1 MMKSDSWKKVSN
13 MAKQK
18 EAFNPRS
25 YMEMTIKVMNQSIQ
39 EPREDKV
46 SPNVGALL
54 IKPNGDIETAYRGE
68 LRHGDHAEFTLL
80 ERKNRSVPLDDSI
93 LFATLEPCAPGA
105 RKHPKLGCA
114 ERIVN
119 ARIKKV
125 WIGIEDPDPS
135 VDRKGIKYL
144 IDNGVEVELF
154 DADLQE
160 EIREANRQFI
170 IEAEE
175 RAKQAKSEP
184 VYTVL
189 SEKERGEIKSHL
201 DDLSKN
207 NIDSFIEKAN
217 LDVKIN
223 TPKFNHVFAQ
233 LGLLELKNEEYIPTG
248 LGLLLFG
255 ERPQLVFPNA
265 LIRATY
271 KTKGRGEDIETVGG
285 PLIIQA
291 DKIQSWYESRIGKQI
306 DRSKSERQTI
316 YDYPLVVFRE
326 AIINAIVHRDYDIE
340 GAPIY
345 FEINDDAIII
355 KSPGE
360 PVKPL
365 KIEQIKQFSAPS
377 LSRNP
382 KIMYVFDQM
391 KLVEQR
397 GLGFQTI
404 KELPEKF
411 GLPLPIV
418 SYEEPYMV
426 FTFPR
431 SGKALKTV
439 SGNESLNHLNEEELK
454 GYDFIRLNNKTTRK
468 EYEAHF
474 GFDKKKAERHLTHL
488 TGLRLINR
496 KGAGPGTYYELIT
509 T

>member
-1 MMKSDSWKKVSN
+1 

-18 EAFNPRS
+18 EIFNPRK
-25 YMEMTIKVMNQSIQ
+25 YMEMAIVVMNQSIQ
-39 EPREDKV
+39 EPRDDKV

-54 IKPNGDIETAYRGE
+54 IKSNGDIETAYRGE
-68 LRHGDHAEFTLL
+68 LRHGDHAEYTLL
-80 ERKNRSVPLDDSI
+80 ERKNRSVPLDGSI

-105 RKHPKLGCA
+105 RMHPKLGCA

-135 VDRKGIKYL
+135 VDRKGIKHL

-160 EIREANRQFI
+160 EIREANKQFI
-170 IEAEE
+170 QEAEE
-175 RAKQAKSEP
+175 RAKKAKAEP
-184 VYTVL
+184 MDTVL
-189 SEKERGEIKSHL
+189 TEKERAEPKSLL
-201 DDLSKN
+201 DDLSKTN
-207 NIDSFIEKAN
+207 LESFIKKAK
-217 LDVKIN
+217 LDVEID
-223 TPKFNHVFAQ
+223 TPKFYRVFTQ
-233 LGLLELKNEEYIPTG
+233 LGLMELKSDKYVPTG

-255 ERPQLVFPNA
+255 ERPQLVYPNA

-271 KTKGRGEDIETVGG
+271 KTEGRGEEIETVEG

-291 DKIQSWYESRIGKQI
+291 DKIQSWYETRIGKQI

-326 AIINAIVHRDYDIE
+326 AMINAIVHRDYDLE

-365 KIEQIKQFSAPS
+365 KFEQIQQFNAPS

-391 KLVEQR
+391 ELVEQR

-411 GLPLPIV
+411 GLPLPLV

-431 SGKALKTV
+431 SGEALKLV
-439 SGNESLNHLNEEELK
+439 SGNERLNQLNSEELK
-454 GYDFIRLNNKTTRK
+454 GYDFIRVNQRTTRK
-468 EYEAHF
+468 DYETHF
-474 GFDKKKAERHLTHL
+474 GFDKKKAERHLKHMTEL
-488 TGLRLINR
+488 GLIER
-496 KGAGPGTYYELIT
+496 KGAGPGTYYELIAT
-509 T
+509 